1 MFSFS
6 FLLVYNL
13 NFLGFLSWL
22 SLIYVH
28 FSPTKIS
35 VIFSSLALPLYL
47 KNHLYWHFDSIS
59 VVWGSKFRC
68 LGSVLHNYG
77 ILYSKAFL
85 WWWVGLEDG
94 EKILKCGRRKR
105 RDDVHWVWGN
115 CEKMREDAKIAKIH
129 GESCWLHLW
138 PLFRCLYFV
147 RYFFKKSCLMTSRIA
162 SIFLLGYWVGDRGAI
177 SNSHLPQL
185 RFTSW
190 CLSALEDHLHVSSPG
205 IATKTEKRPTQVLA

>member
-1 MFSFS
+1 MLFSLLLLFPCIS
-6 FLLVYNL
+6 KITFIDILIVFLWCGVAKLDV
-13 NFLGFLSWL
+13 W
-22 SLIYVH
+22 VQ
-28 FSPTKIS
+28 
-35 VIFSSLALPLYL
+35 SSTIME
-47 KNHLYWHFDSIS
+47 F
-59 VVWGSKFRC
+59 C
-68 LGSVLHNYG
+68 
-77 ILYSKAFL
+77 ILTFL
-85 WWWVGLEDG
+85 WWCVGLEDG
-94 EKILKCGRRKR
+94 EKILKCGKRKR

-129 GESCWLHLW
+129 GESCWLLLW

-147 RYFFKKSCLMTSRIA
+147 RYFFKKSCLMTSRTA